1 MKEPKLRDSTPTLV
15 PFFPVKAIHIYWK
28 VYRNNRTWSFKN
40 RKDTVKPE
48 PIAYLATQTGS
59 TKATKYGCITHRMQ
73 GHTENTLQ
81 CRRLPQ
87 VSSSAHPTPV
97 GCWLTAPQH
106 ISQRRSVTSIIF
118 KGTWKQPLSIKE
130 AGKEATLRFHIKL
143 KITYITLTANYNY
156 VLLQIQF
163 MLTILSVMLQ
173 HRHVQQQP
181 FHKHRCAWLCVY
193 NTRCSGSSDVTEL
206 LTQHRASK
214 LKSFAICL
222 GKKNPANKS
231 ELTSTEL
238 EYSIHLSSQLS
249 PRLLSQELT
258 GNINVLIETSSM

>member
-1 MKEPKLRDSTPTLV
+1 MGASPT
-15 PFFPVKAIHIYWK
+15 IC
-28 VYRNNRTWSFKN
+28 
-40 RKDTVKPE
+40 KDT
-48 PIAYLATQTGS
+48 Q
-59 TKATKYGCITHRMQ
+59 
-73 GHTENTLQ
+73 NTLQ

-130 AGKEATLRFHIKL
+130 AGKVVTLGFHIKL
-143 KITYITLTANYNY
+143 KITHITLTANYNY

-163 MLTILSVMLQ
+163 MLTILSMTLQ

-181 FHKHRCAWLCVY
+181 FHKHKCAWLRVY
-193 NTRCSGSSDVTEL
+193 NTRCSGSPDVTEL

-222 GKKNPANKS
+222 GKKKQQINQ
-231 ELTSTEL
+231 
-238 EYSIHLSSQLS
+238 SSPVRS
-249 PRLLSQELT
+249 
-258 GNINVLIETSSM
+258 